1 MPGTDP
7 GWRSLHQPVKDLRP
21 ACRPGHQDDR
31 VRRGAGGLQPGSTA
45 ATRLQGDLHQC
56 GDHLRRS
63 GAQRSWS
70 QPPLTRPTRSTV
82 IRSPST
88 MYTTGK
94 DQPSAGDSPR
104 GGTLQPDTG
113 QQPGPLSP
121 PRSPACRLGR
131 PGSGEL
137 SLSPRATIRSSRA
150 AAEQLGHRLL
160 MRDSAGPASGHP
172 RLVRRERGLDFD
184 LDRSCG
190 GLLVARSSATWAY
203 GLTWGNTG
211 ERVWQWLM
219 VLDGR
224 VARGDLTPGLPQN
237 GA

>member
-1 MPGTDP
+1 
-7 GWRSLHQPVKDLRP
+7 LHQPVKDLRP

-31 VRRGAGGLQPGSTA
+31 VRRGAGGLRPGSTA

-70 QPPLTRPTRSTV
+70 QLPLTRSTRSTV
-82 IRSPST
+82 IRSLST

-113 QQPGPLSP
+113 QQPGPLPP

-137 SLSPRATIRSSRA
+137 SLSPRATFRSSRA

-160 MRDSAGPASGHP
+160 MRDSAGPTSGHP
-172 RLVRRERGLDFD
+172 RLVRRERGPDFS
-184 LDRSCG
+184 LLQILGRGVALQGLQPQEISNRHHNG
-190 GLLVARSSATWAY
+190 GLATQMDHLKRRSV
-203 GLTWGNTG
+203 
-211 ERVWQWLM
+211 R
-219 VLDGR
+219 DRCGR
-224 VARGDLTPGLPQN
+224 KRLSGHAADASR
-237 GA
+237 